1 MKKLL
6 YIISFLV
13 LSCNSENSSDCLQTA
28 GTITQ
33 QEIEVTTFDK
43 ILVHKQIE
51 LFIEEGPTQKVIIES
66 GKNLLNDITAE
77 VIDGELILTNY
88 NSCNLFRDYGITKVY
103 VTSPNINTI
112 RNASELNVNSIGTLT
127 YPSLYLRS
135 SGEKSTY
142 LAVGDWHLTIE
153 NTSVKVWSNGIAT
166 FYINGT
172 TTNLD
177 LSFSD
182 GDTRFEGKEFIANN
196 INVRQVSSNDMLIYP
211 TESLTGTIHS
221 IGNVISY
228 NTPPVVTVDVQNR
241 GELVFK

>member
-88 NSCNLFRDYGITKVY
+88 NSCNFFRDYNITKVY